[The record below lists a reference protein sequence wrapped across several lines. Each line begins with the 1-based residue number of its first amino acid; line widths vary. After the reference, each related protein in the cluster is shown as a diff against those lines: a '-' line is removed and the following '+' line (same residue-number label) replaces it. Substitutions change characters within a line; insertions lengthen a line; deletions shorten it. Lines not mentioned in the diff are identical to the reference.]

1 MSKLSIITVTRS
13 RPQLLARTIDSLKAQ
28 TSQDFEWIVV
38 NDGKDLATRQ
48 LITDAEIDFPFLYL
62 GMVHPDRGFA
72 LSVGRNRGMTVATE
86 DIVTYLDDDNTFKP
100 NFVAETIAFFDRH
113 PQVNYAMPVQQ
124 RRRDIV
130 YDGVVVKRG
139 KEFFSPMND
148 CPVEDLISH
157 QQLIDS
163 NGFAHRNTK
172 DLSLMWNLELKI
184 YIDYEFLLKCICRW
198 GRESF
203 AMNPSILVDYV
214 QTNQGI
220 IGGSNHQEWAEELV
234 WIIDHQ
240 ESYPCLSENN
250 ISELNRLKDTLLD

>member
-86 DIVTYLDDDNTFKP
+86 DIVTYLDDDNTFNP

-130 YDGVVVKRG
+130 QDGVVVKRG
-139 KEFFSPMND
+139 KEFFSPTKD

-240 ESYPCLSENN
+240 ESYPCLSKNN